1 MRRSRLLVVVA
12 AMLMVAVITLTHTAC
27 TDNYRA
33 KSMGGTMTI
42 QLPPGQ
48 RLVNVTWKEKEIWYL
63 SRPRVAGED
72 PITWTF
78 KEKSDLGIQE
88 GTVILQER

>member
-1 MRRSRLLVVVA
+1 MRRSRLLAVVA
-12 AMLMVAVITLTHTAC
+12 AMFIIGAITLTHYAC

-33 KSMGGTMTI
+33 KSMGGTMTM
-42 QLPPGQ
+42 QLPKGQ
-48 RLVNVTWKEKEIWYL
+48 RLVNVTWKEQEIWYL
-63 SRPRVAGED
+63 TRPRTAGEE

-88 GTVILQER
+88 GTVILQEQ